1 MIYTI
6 KPFEWEGD
14 ISEEYGRLTAR
25 TPFGSY
31 NIIKTEEPEDYD
43 SPFHLHY
50 CFVEYYDDGVF
61 PADSVEHAKE
71 LAWQDWT
78 KRLEGA
84 LIPCVFDTSEPRT
97 AQFQIPLST
106 DEKTLKQIERVFSD
120 SAFYTNDL
128 NP

>member
-6 KPFEWEGD
+6 KPLEWGGD
-14 ISEEYGRLTAR
+14 ISEEYGRLNAK

-31 NIIKTEEPEDYD
+31 DIIKTEEPEDYD

-84 LIPCVFDTSEPRT
+84 LILFNSVKDRETL
-97 AQFQIPLST
+97 AQLELFFSVST
-106 DEKTLKQIERVFSD
+106 
-120 SAFYTNDL
+120 FYTNDL